1 MSVST
6 EMTNTPFPEM
16 VRLLGIG
23 IAEAQYELDLV
34 SLKIAR
40 MMAGYAPD
48 PEPEPGEDPPPPL
61 SGEPERTI
69 LVKLGDGNEYSL
81 LELGFVPTFYQ
92 FVDTL
97 IELKL
102 SISASRET
110 NIRRSSTQ
118 VNASVTG
125 KVGFFSAS
133 ASMRVSSVSAS
144 YAAKYQYSAEGS
156 SLMRTKLVPL
166 PAPAILE
173 ERIRSMLAAT
183 VTANTPPDP

>member
-16 VRLLGIG
+16 VRLLGTG

-40 MMAGYAPD
+40 MMAGYLPD
-48 PEPEPGEDPPPPL
+48 PEPEPGQPAPAPPAN
-61 SGEPERTI
+61 PERTI
-69 LVKLGDGNEYSL
+69 LVKLGDGKEYSL

-102 SISASRET
+102 SISMSRESNYST
-110 NIRRSSTQ
+110 TSFNANSSVQ
-118 VNASVTG
+118 G

-133 ASMRVSSVSAS
+133 ASMSVSAVS
-144 YAAKYQYSAEGS
+144 ASFSSKYQYSAEGS
-156 SLMRTKLVPL
+156 SLMRTKLVPV

-173 ERIRSMLAAT
+173 ERIRAMITKSAT
-183 VTANTPPDP
+183 P